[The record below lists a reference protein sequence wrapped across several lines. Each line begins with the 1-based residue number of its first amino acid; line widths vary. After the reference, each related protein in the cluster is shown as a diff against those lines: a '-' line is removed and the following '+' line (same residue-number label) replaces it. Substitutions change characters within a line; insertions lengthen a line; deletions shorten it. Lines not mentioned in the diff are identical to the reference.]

1 MMALKSW
8 KNDSEREKKK
18 NVTDSFWLPN
28 THRLSSGL
36 KKKKKRHS
44 KRQCS
49 FSEESLS
56 VFSSSSAPEF

>member
-36 KKKKKRHS
+36 KKKKK
-44 KRQCS
+44 KTQQ
-49 FSEESLS
+49 ET
-56 VFSSSSAPEF
+56 VFF